1 MDPPCNPYVIGF
13 CLAAFGYRFL
23 CHQVRQY
30 PETSFY
36 NYTLT
41 FALSTDC
48 ESLIRKMLVLDPT
61 RRYSIDKIKRHRW
74 MLVEVV
80 EVPVV
85 QPISSA
91 CGTSGYE
98 PNEQILRL
106 MSNLGIDAQKTR
118 ESLRNNSYDHH
129 AAIYLLLMERL
140 KHRSMSQD
148 GTGVGPM
155 GKHPSLEQQKRRP
168 SSIAEQAMRKLG
180 LSHQRS
186 LDPSISPRHHH
197 MSTNVEL
204 QSQLISNGPL
214 RESNIRESAIFT
226 PSGLR
231 STAPGYSTASGL
243 FLNREREFINNPG
256 GHSPLYPVTPAG
268 LSGGPKESSTALIQ
282 KEIQSGISSLG
293 ISHRAPSNRLLSSG
307 LDQRI
312 LKQSSED
319 CRRLL
324 QQVRRE
330 RYTPLVW
337 HLTLRF

>member
-1 MDPPCNPYVIGF
+1 MPI
-13 CLAAFGYRFL
+13 
-23 CHQVRQY
+23 
-30 PETSFY
+30 
-36 NYTLT
+36 
-41 FALSTDC
+41 
-48 ESLIRKMLVLDPT
+48 
-61 RRYSIDKIKRHRW
+61 
-74 MLVEVV
+74 
-80 EVPVV
+80 V
-85 QPISSA
+85 QPITTA
-91 CGTSGYE
+91 CGTSAYE
-98 PNEQILRL
+98 PNEQILKL

-118 ESLRNNSYDHH
+118 ESLKLNSYDHH

-148 GTGVGPM
+148 GTAMGHM

-197 MSTNVEL
+197 MSTTVDL
-204 QSQLISNGPL
+204 QSQLVAPL
-214 RESNIRESAIFT
+214 RESNIREPNQLRESAIFT
-226 PSGLR
+226 PGGLRTATGYTPASGLT
-231 STAPGYSTASGL
+231 SNL

-256 GHSPLYPVTPAG
+256 GHSPLYPVSTSSTLTG
-268 LSGGPKESSTALIQ
+268 SKESSTALIQ

-293 ISHRAPSNRLLSSG
+293 ISHRAPSNRLLSTG

-324 QQVRRE
+324 QQVIRAILKSYEAFIKTTPFRFYRRLPLRIPHE
-330 RYTPLVW
+330 VRQAPQLPLRLPRIRWISLRLRGVPLLRLSTPRVV
-337 HLTLRF
+337 T

>member
-1 MDPPCNPYVIGF
+1 
-13 CLAAFGYRFL
+13 
-23 CHQVRQY
+23 
-30 PETSFY
+30 
-36 NYTLT
+36 
-41 FALSTDC
+41 
-48 ESLIRKMLVLDPT
+48 MLVLDPT
-61 RRYSIDKIKRHRW
+61 RRYSIEKIKRHRW
-74 MLVEVV
+74 MLAEVV
-80 EVPVV
+80 EMPIT

-91 CGTSGYE
+91 CGTSAYE

-118 ESLRNNSYDHH
+118 ESLKLNSYDHH

-148 GTGVGPM
+148 GTAVGHM

-197 MSTNVEL
+197 MSTNVDPM
-204 QSQLISNGPL
+204 QSALIGGPL

-226 PSGLR
+226 PGVGPGNATALRSSAYNASSGL
-231 STAPGYSTASGL
+231 SSNM

-256 GHSPLYPVTPAG
+256 GHSPLYPVTPSG
-268 LSGGPKESSTALIQ
+268 LSGPKESSTALIQ

-324 QQVRRE
+324 QQVRPPIVVALWVEIGKLLSNKYPNIFCLSLFNRPPPWQIHRE
-330 RYTPLVW
+330 VGRILQRPRPRPSKI
-337 HLTLRF
+337 HLN

>member
-1 MDPPCNPYVIGF
+1 M
-13 CLAAFGYRFL
+13 
-23 CHQVRQY
+23 
-30 PETSFY
+30 
-36 NYTLT
+36 
-41 FALSTDC
+41 
-48 ESLIRKMLVLDPT
+48 

-74 MLVEVV
+74 MLAEVV
-80 EVPVV
+80 EIPIV
-85 QPISSA
+85 QPISTA
-91 CGTSGYE
+91 CGTSAYE

-148 GTGVGPM
+148 GTQVGHM

-197 MSTNVEL
+197 MSANVEL
-204 QSQLISNGPL
+204 QGSLIGGTL
-214 RESNIRESAIFT
+214 RESNIREQHQLRESAIFT
-226 PSGLR
+226 PGVVGAGLRTAAATGYNTGSGL
-231 STAPGYSTASGL
+231 SSNL
-243 FLNREREFINNPG
+243 FLSREREFINNPG

-268 LSGGPKESSTALIQ
+268 LLTTGPKESSTTLIQ
-282 KEIQSGISSLG
+282 KEIQSGINLMG
-293 ISHRAPSNRLLSSG
+293 ISHRAPSNRLLASG

-324 QQVRRE
+324 QQVCRRGILE
-330 RYTPLVW
+330 ECEGIPAKLSAIAYTYPW
-337 HLTLRF
+337 HYY